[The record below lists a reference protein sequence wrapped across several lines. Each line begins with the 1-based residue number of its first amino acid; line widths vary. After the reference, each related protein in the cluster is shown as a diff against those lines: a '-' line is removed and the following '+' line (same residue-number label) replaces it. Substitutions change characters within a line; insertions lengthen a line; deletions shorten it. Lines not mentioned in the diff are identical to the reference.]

1 MLRPYQWLTVLLLLV
16 VGIRFIS
23 KRLPFRLFRFRFF
36 DALPM
41 LLFLGALLA
50 VTQAPVPSIALKQS
64 FVLASFVAVYFL
76 GRIFLQTVH
85 DVMQAVPFFLLSSGI
100 VSGYAI
106 WQNVQYHAG
115 RESFQVM
122 VGRPN
127 ATFSEADWLGLF
139 LLVVGAVLY
148 ACALWWVKERP
159 TKRLS
164 QPLFLWVVPFLVLMY
179 SVLFLTVARSAWLG
193 AVVVTGFFLGGA
205 WWLRGAKGLKKEL
218 PSTLAFATLL
228 LVTFFG
234 AVAVVT
240 IFHLSPFQFWNRIQ
254 STGTGLQRIT
264 VSCQS
269 ADTALPQKIVS
280 LGELEQG
287 GCRFIP
293 LEEIDQEQR
302 AGHFIQEVYRD
313 DPNVTI
319 RREIYGR
326 VLQVVAIQPILGVGW
341 GSASVFLGTDERGA
355 GLNASNMFLE
365 VWLGSGLVGLG
376 AFVVWWILAFVS
388 AVHWYFT
395 ARDMRDQI
403 FALFLAATFSGVTVF
418 NLFNSGILLGFF
430 FLLLAL
436 GALAIEKRFPVR
448 EKIK

>member
-1 MLRPYQWLTVLLLLV
+1 
-16 VGIRFIS
+16 
-23 KRLPFRLFRFRFF
+23 
-36 DALPM
+36 
-41 LLFLGALLA
+41 
-50 VTQAPVPSIALKQS
+50 
-64 FVLASFVAVYFL
+64 
-76 GRIFLQTVH
+76 
-85 DVMQAVPFFLLSSGI
+85 
-100 VSGYAI
+100 
-106 WQNVQYHAG
+106 
-115 RESFQVM
+115 
-122 VGRPN
+122 
-127 ATFSEADWLGLF
+127 
-139 LLVVGAVLY
+139 
-148 ACALWWVKERP
+148 
-159 TKRLS
+159 
-164 QPLFLWVVPFLVLMY
+164 VVPFLVLMY
-179 SVLFLTVARSAWLG
+179 SALFLTVARSAWLG

-280 LGELEQG
+280 LGELEQS

-293 LEEIDQEQR
+293 LEEIDQEQQ

-326 VLQVVAIQPILGVGW
+326 VFQVVAMQPILGVGW

-365 VWLGSGLVGLG
+365 IWLGSGLVGLG

-395 ARDMRDQI
+395 ARDTREQI